1 MITFLARAFAGLCAL
16 SLAACAQAPARE
28 AEADGITPLLYAVR
42 DDDSTL
48 YLYGTVHVRP
58 RGADWGNARVR
69 AAIDEAGEVWTELMM
84 NPQADQQVQE
94 LALRLGQAEPG
105 RPLSS
110 WLTPEENAALNAVT
124 TRLGMPQGALE
135 PYKPWLAA
143 LTLTVAPL
151 VRGGF
156 DPESGVD
163 RSIDAYSDNAGK
175 TMRALETA
183 EQQLSFFANLDA
195 EVQREML
202 REAIA
207 ESENLPAM
215 IGELSSAWER
225 GDERALEAAVVE
237 ETRTDYPELYRMLFV
252 DRNNAWM
259 AELTQ
264 EMEGSGV
271 DFVAVGAG
279 HIIGRDGL
287 VAQFRARG
295 YRVERVR

>member
-1 MITFLARAFAGLCAL
+1 MTFLVRTIVALCAL
-16 SLAACAQAPARE
+16 SLAGCAQAGAPEGE
-28 AEADGITPLLYAVR
+28 AGAITPLLYAVR
-42 DDDSTL
+42 DDDSTM

-69 AAIDEAGEVWTELMM
+69 AAIDESSEIWTELLMT
-84 NPQADQQVQE
+84 PEADQQTGV
-94 LALRLGQAEPG
+94 LAMQLGRAEPG

-110 WLTPEENAALNAVT
+110 WLTPEENASLNAVT

-151 VRGGF
+151 VQAGF

-163 RSIDAYSDNAGK
+163 RSIDAYAGNAGK
-175 TMRALETA
+175 TMRALETP
-183 EQQLSFFANLDA
+183 ELQLNFFANLSAD
-195 EVQREML
+195 VQREML
-202 REAIA
+202 QEAIS

-215 IGELSSAWER
+215 ISEMSTAWER
-225 GDERALEAAVVE
+225 GDDRALEHAVVD
-237 ETRTDYPELYRMLFV
+237 ETRTEYPEMYQMLFL

-259 AELTQ
+259 NELTR

-271 DFVAVGAG
+271 DFIAVGAG

>member
-1 MITFLARAFAGLCAL
+1 MTLLVRTFVALWAL
-16 SLAACAQAPARE
+16 SLAGCAQAGAPEGE
-28 AEADGITPLLYAVR
+28 AAAITPLLYAVH
-42 DDDSTL
+42 DDDSTM

-69 AAIDEAGEVWTELMM
+69 AAIDESSEIWTELLMT
-84 NPQADQQVQE
+84 PETDQQTGV
-94 LALRLGQAEPG
+94 LAMQLGRAEPG

-110 WLTPEENAALNAVT
+110 WLTPEENASLNAVT
-124 TRLGMPQGALE
+124 TRLGMPQGSLE

-151 VRGGF
+151 VRAGF

-163 RSIDAYSDNAGK
+163 RSIDAYADNAGK
-175 TMRALETA
+175 TMRALETP
-183 EQQLSFFANLDA
+183 EQQLNFFAGLSAD
-195 EVQREML
+195 VQREML
-202 REAIA
+202 QEAIS

-215 IGELSSAWER
+215 ISEMSTAWER
-225 GDERALEAAVVE
+225 GDDRALEHAVVD
-237 ETRTDYPELYRMLFV
+237 ETRTEYPEMYQMLFL

-259 AELTQ
+259 EELTR

-271 DFVAVGAG
+271 DFIAVGAG

>member
-1 MITFLARAFAGLCAL
+1 MKIVVRAFAALFAL
-16 SLAACAQAPARE
+16 SVASCAQAPAQE
-28 AEADGITPLLYAVR
+28 EGAITPMLYAVR
-42 DDDSTL
+42 DADSTM

-58 RGADWGNARVR
+58 RGSDWGNTRVR
-69 AAIDEAGEVWTELMM
+69 AAIDESQEVWTELLM
-84 NPQADQQVQE
+84 NPEVDAQTQQ
-94 LALRLGQAEPG
+94 LALRLGAAEPG

-110 WLTPEENAALNAVT
+110 WLTTEENASLNAVT
-124 TRLGMPQGALE
+124 TRLGLPSGALE
-135 PYKPWLAA
+135 GVKPWLAA
-143 LTLTVAPL
+143 LTLTVMPL
-151 VRGGF
+151 VQAGY
-156 DPESGVD
+156 DPASGVD

-183 EQQLSFFANLDA
+183 EQQLTFFADLSP

-202 REAIA
+202 REAIE
-207 ESENLPAM
+207 ESESLTTM
-215 IGELSSAWER
+215 IGEMSSAWER
-225 GDERALEAAVVE
+225 GDDRALEQSVISDTRE
-237 ETRTDYPELYRMLFV
+237 EYPELYQMLFV

-259 AELTQ
+259 TELTR

-279 HIIGRDGL
+279 HVIGRDGL

>member
-1 MITFLARAFAGLCAL
+1 MKAVVRAFAAFVAV
-16 SLAACAQAPARE
+16 SLASCAQAPASE
-28 AEADGITPLLYAVR
+28 EGGITPALYAVR
-42 DDDSTL
+42 DRDSTI

-69 AAIDEAGEVWTELMM
+69 AAIDASDEIWTELLM
-84 NPQADQQVQE
+84 NPETDQQTQV
-94 LALRLGQAEPG
+94 LAMRLGAATPG

-110 WLTPEENAALNAVT
+110 WLTPDENASLNAVT

-135 PYKPWLAA
+135 SLQPWMAS
-143 LTLTVAPL
+143 LTLTLVPL
-151 VRGGF
+151 LQAGY
-156 DPESGVD
+156 DPASGVD
-163 RSIDAYSDNAGK
+163 RSIDAYADAAGK
-175 TMRALETA
+175 NMRALETA
-183 EQQLSFFANLDA
+183 EQQLSFFATLSP

-202 REAIA
+202 QEAIV
-207 ESENLPAM
+207 ESENVATM
-215 IGELSSAWER
+215 IGEMSAAWER
-225 GDERALEAAVVE
+225 GDDTALQRAVVDDSRE
-237 ETRTDYPELYRMLFV
+237 EYPELYQMLFV

-259 AELTQ
+259 TVLTQ

-279 HIIGRDGL
+279 HIIGPDGL

>member
-1 MITFLARAFAGLCAL
+1 MMKHLVRSLATAFAFAL
-16 SLAACAQAPARE
+16 VACAQAPAE
-28 AEADGITPLLYAVR
+28 AEQGAITPLLYAVR
-42 DDDSTL
+42 DQDSTM

-69 AAIDEAGEVWTELMM
+69 AAIDESGEVWTELLM
-84 NPQADQQVQE
+84 NPEADQQIQI
-94 LALRLGQAEPG
+94 LAQRLGTAEPG

-110 WLTPEENAALNAVT
+110 WLTPEENASLNAVT
-124 TRLGMPQGALE
+124 ARLGFPQGALE
-135 PYKPWLAA
+135 GYKPWLAA

-151 VRGGF
+151 VRAGY
-156 DPESGVD
+156 DSDSGVD
-163 RSIDAYSDNAGK
+163 RSIDAYSDAAGK
-175 TMRALETA
+175 SMRALETA
-183 EQQLSFFANLDA
+183 EQQLTFFANLGPDI
-195 EVQREML
+195 QREML

-207 ESENLPAM
+207 ESEDLPAM
-215 IGELSSAWER
+215 LGEMSTAWEH
-225 GDERALEAAVVE
+225 GDEEALSQAVVE
-237 ETRTDYPELYRMLFV
+237 ETRTDYPELYQMLFL

-259 AELTQ
+259 TALTH

>member
-1 MITFLARAFAGLCAL
+1 MFKYLTAAAIVLLGLL
-16 SLAACAQAPARE
+16 SSACAQGPQAS
-28 AEADGITPLLYAVR
+28 AERITPLLYAVR

-69 AAIDEAGEVWTELMM
+69 AAIDEAGEVWTELLM
-84 NPQADQQVQE
+84 NPESDQQIQV
-94 LALRLGQAEPG
+94 LALQLGSAEAG

-110 WLTPEENAALNAVT
+110 WLTPEENASLNALT
-124 TRLGMPQGALE
+124 TRLGIPQGGLE
-135 PYKPWLAA
+135 PFKPWLAA
-143 LTLTVAPL
+143 LTLTVLPL
-151 VRGGF
+151 TQAGY

-183 EQQLSFFANLDA
+183 EMQLNFFASMDE

-202 REAIA
+202 REAIS
-207 ESENLPAM
+207 ESENISAM
-215 IGELSSAWER
+215 IGELSTAWER
-225 GDERALEAAVVE
+225 GNERALERSVVE
-237 ETRTDYPELYRMLFV
+237 ETRTEYPELYRMLFL

-259 AELTQ
+259 QQLTH
-264 EMEGSGV
+264 EMDGAGV